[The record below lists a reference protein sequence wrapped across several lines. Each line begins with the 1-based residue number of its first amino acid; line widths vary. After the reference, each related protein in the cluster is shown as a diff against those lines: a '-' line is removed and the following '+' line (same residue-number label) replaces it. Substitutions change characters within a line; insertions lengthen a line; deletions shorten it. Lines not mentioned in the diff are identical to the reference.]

1 MNNIDKAEKA
11 YKLSKKI
18 QEHLTNIEELKKR
31 LKLNKDG
38 EKASINFYCYFNACV
53 FIEADE
59 ELINVLI
66 LSEQCRFEK
75 ATKELDD
82 LLNGDVNKLKECME
96 GLNDGKQDSR
106 E

>member
-38 EKASINFYCYFNACV
+38 EKAAIHFYCYFNAQV
-53 FIEADE
+53 YIEADE

-66 LSEQCRFEK
+66 LSEHCRFEK

-96 GLNDGKQDSR
+96 GLNNGK
-106 E
+106 